1 MALAAPLV
9 VHRPRVRLRRGTPVP
24 RMAAAVAASTVI
36 VLAAAAAAILCAA
49 QAANSTWRTLPTG
62 TMPSGGREETSM
74 AACGD
79 ALLCVIGG
87 RSIKPVAI
95 YNTASNTWSEGAP
108 PPLEIHHFQ
117 ATTGPDGCVWVGGAF
132 TGGYPNEKNVGA
144 LYTYCAANN
153 TWALV
158 PGGKEPRPRGGAG
171 AVWHG
176 GRLYIVTGN
185 VGGHGPQSAVQD
197 AIDVFDPS
205 GGGSWSTLPPVP
217 HPRDHV
223 GVAVVDG
230 RWLVVA
236 GGRNG
241 GTSNFF
247 NNNIA
252 EVDVRLGGGGGG
264 RWVPWDG
271 RGGRWWQGAL

>member
-1 MALAAPLV
+1 MEVAVLSAVQRLRARLRCGTPVLRMALAV
-9 VHRPRVRLRRGTPVP
+9 V
-24 RMAAAVAASTVI
+24 AAAAML
-36 VLAAAAAAILCAA
+36 LAAAAAATPCAA
-49 QAANSTWRTLPTG
+49 QAANSSWRTLPAG

-79 ALLCVIGG
+79 GLLCVIGG

-95 YNTASNTWSEGAP
+95 YNVASNTWSEGAP
-108 PPLEIHHFQ
+108 PPLELHHFQ

-144 LYTYCAANN
+144 LYTYCAASN
-153 TWALV
+153 TWAAV

-247 NNNIA
+247 NNVIP
-252 EVDVRLGGGGGG
+252 EVDVRCGG
-264 RWVPWDG
+264 R
-271 RGGRWWQGAL
+271 QGSGSALG